1 MSSRGAST
9 RSGRRFDIDRK
20 RARVE
25 LIERESVQP
34 GFWDDQKRAQALSKE
49 KSGLELQLAQYER
62 ERQRLDDA
70 IALHELA
77 EEANDAATWEE
88 AKLAMAEAVQGAQ
101 RLELS
106 RMLGGPQDHLN
117 AIVEINAGAGGTES
131 QDWALMLFRMYTR
144 YCERKGWKWS
154 WAISSPAR
162 RRGSRTPPSSPAAT
176 TPTGGSK
183 RKSGCT
189 GWCASRPSTPTRGGT
204 PRFPASSSIP
214 RSTKTSTSI
223 SIPTT
228 CASTPSGPPARAAR
242 KSTRPTRPSA

>member
-34 GFWDDQKRAQALSKE
+34 GFWEEQKRAQALSKE
-49 KSGLELQLAQYER
+49 KSGLELQLAHYER

-88 AKLAMAEAVQGAQ
+88 AKLAMAEAVPGAH

-106 RMLGGPQDHLN
+106 RILRGPQGPLKAN
-117 AIVEINAGAGGTES
+117 PQINAGAGGAEV
-131 QDWALMLFRMYTR
+131 QGMGPMRFRM
-144 YCERKGWKWS
+144 
-154 WAISSPAR
+154 
-162 RRGSRTPPSSPAAT
+162 
-176 TPTGGSK
+176 
-183 RKSGCT
+183 
-189 GWCASRPSTPTRGGT
+189 
-204 PRFPASSSIP
+204 
-214 RSTKTSTSI
+214 
-223 SIPTT
+223 
-228 CASTPSGPPARAAR
+228 
-242 KSTRPTRPSA
+242 

>member
-34 GFWDDQKRAQALSKE
+34 GFWEDQKRAQALSKE

-101 RLELS
+101 RLRPS
-106 RMLGGPQDHLN
+106 RELGGPHGPTNPTLRGQP
-117 AIVEINAGAGGTES
+117 GA
-131 QDWALMLFRMYTR
+131 
-144 YCERKGWKWS
+144 
-154 WAISSPAR
+154 
-162 RRGSRTPPSSPAAT
+162 RGAP
-176 TPTGGSK
+176 
-183 RKSGCT
+183 
-189 GWCASRPSTPTRGGT
+189 
-204 PRFPASSSIP
+204 
-214 RSTKTSTSI
+214 
-223 SIPTT
+223 
-228 CASTPSGPPARAAR
+228 
-242 KSTRPTRPSA
+242 

>member
-34 GFWDDQKRAQALSKE
+34 GFWEDQKRAQALSKE

-77 EEANDAATWEE
+77 EEANDAAT
-88 AKLAMAEAVQGAQ
+88 
-101 RLELS
+101 
-106 RMLGGPQDHLN
+106 
-117 AIVEINAGAGGTES
+117 
-131 QDWALMLFRMYTR
+131 
-144 YCERKGWKWS
+144 
-154 WAISSPAR
+154 
-162 RRGSRTPPSSPAAT
+162 

-183 RKSGCT
+183 RKSACT

-204 PRFPASSSIP
+204 PRSPASSSIP